1 MKKHKACNINSMKA
15 VVPTFI
21 SVKSG
26 FRAKRING
34 KRERFY
40 IMVKKDQPLLIILS
54 HINTR
59 SFSHCHKEEKNTDWK
74 GKNKTTSIFSYGMI
88 NYK

>member
-1 MKKHKACNINSMKA
+1 MKA

-21 SVKSG
+21 SVKVDLEQ
-26 FRAKRING
+26 RKLMEKEI
-34 KRERFY
+34 Y

-59 SFSHCHKEEKNTDWK
+59 SFSHCHKGRKK
-74 GKNKTTSIFSYGMI
+74 YR
-88 NYK
+88 